1 MTQTETMPPQA
12 GGPPPA
18 PMRRSMR
25 YVLIASLAVNLLVL
39 GLVAGAVI
47 RGPDGFRA
55 PRGVDLALGPIVA
68 ALAPEDRDA
77 IRAELRQR
85 EALQLRPRR
94 DRDALIAAL
103 LLALRAEPFDPA
115 ATQAALNVPR
125 DRALAVQQAVQ
136 QSLLARITAMTPAG
150 RLAFADRLSDA
161 MGHGGRDGDQE
172 GDQDGDQDGGGNRGD
187 DTPGD

>member
-1 MTQTETMPPQA
+1 MTQTETMSPQA

-25 YVLIASLAVNLLVL
+25 YVLIGSLAVNLLVL

-94 DRDALIAAL
+94 DRDALIGAL